1 MGFSEFLKPV
11 LYAFG
16 NLTSKEVLAPVCKG
30 QDRAIPLNVLQKAN
44 GWIFFVNVL
53 FPDFIIPKEI
63 PFFVV
68 VADLLIFQTGD
79 AEYVLCDVILQ
90 GA

>member
-1 MGFSEFLKPV
+1 MKPV

-16 NLTSKEVLAPVCKG
+16 NLTSKEVLAPDCKG

-44 GWIFFVNVL
+44 GWIFFCECFYL
-53 FPDFIIPKEI
+53 DFIIPKEI
-63 PFFVV
+63 HFFVVV